1 MLWKPYTRS
10 GSFLYQR
17 DVKIVH
23 DFDAI
28 FLIYKPIIDVFM
40 KKSSLIDLNVF
51 RKVLIVLGISSSL
64 FYPNN
69 ALADSYL
76 TSKNEVTTT
85 VQQTKK
91 ITGNV
96 TNTAGEPII
105 GATVLEKGNTT
116 NGTITDIDGNFTINL
131 PANATLSISYIGYIT
146 QEIQVGYQTSFKVVL
161 KDDTKT
167 LDEIIVVGYG
177 SQKKANLTGAVSSVK
192 MDEALGDRPL
202 LNAADA
208 LQGAVPGL
216 FVSNGGNAP
225 GTSKSFQIRGAYSLG
240 VKNSDGTY
248 GNTIK
253 PLVLIDN
260 VEGDIDM
267 INPEDIESINVL
279 KDAASAAIYGA
290 RAAGGVILVTTKRPK
305 GASRFELNYNNN
317 FAFGKAVNLPKQ
329 APLMDYLQAYLDCG
343 YSDAYWSLGSPSV
356 SKWMEYLTAYQKDP
370 SSFNTVGDGIYVDE
384 SGVPY
389 YLNEKD
395 LYKNFME
402 TSFQMTHNI
411 SASGGTDKL
420 RYRIS
425 GGYNSNDGVLISDR
439 DKFERMNVNSFISAD
454 VTKWFTQEIT
464 MSYAHSLQTSPGGM
478 GGVYNTRLVSYYPEG
493 ELPASVNT
501 LADED
506 LPLFTPRNQILYS
519 NPVNNKN
526 DNPRIFLKSILKP
539 LKGLEAV
546 FEYTFDK
553 NIYDYHWYT
562 GQYDYTTIQGG
573 SSKSFV
579 DDYLRKYKQHT
590 NYNSINVYAT
600 YNKDFG
606 NHHFKVMAGFNQ
618 ESSYQETLD
627 TYSYN
632 QAVLDVPAMSSGT
645 GTIKATDS
653 YSEYAIRGGFF
664 RVNYNYLD
672 KYLLEV
678 NGRYD
683 GSSKFP
689 KSSRF
694 GFFPSVSA
702 GWQIAQERF
711 MNSTRHWLDGLKLRA
726 SYGVIGN
733 QNINPY
739 TFTPSMSVNN
749 KATSWIIDDTYVTS
763 ISSLPAL
770 VSQNFT
776 WEKVGTINVGLD
788 VNLFNNR
795 LSGVFEWYQRNTNGM
810 LAPGVQLPAVVGAS
824 APYQNTA
831 DMRTRG
837 WELSLN
843 WRDQIGKVGYRI
855 GFNLS
860 DYKSEIIKYDD
871 NAATKL
877 LSSYYP
883 GQTLG
888 EIWGYVVDGYY
899 TVDDF
904 VDTSSWQLKEGVT
917 SINGYNVR
925 PGDVKFKN
933 LRDDDTSTNVITS
946 GDNTFDNPGD
956 RKVIGN
962 TTPRYQYG
970 INLGMN
976 YAGFDLNVIL
986 QGTGKRDYWI
996 SNVLTFP
1003 MNGDNFVPLFEG
1015 LSDYWMPKDPDNGD
1029 WSAVNPNAKYPRIY
1043 GNRGNSGSNLRQS
1056 DKYLSDASYLRI
1068 KNITL
1073 SYKLPKKWVNQI
1085 FLNQM
1090 KAFVSIE
1097 NVATFTSLP
1106 SGIDPERIEWNYP
1119 AFRTVS
1125 FGVNITL

>member
-1 MLWKPYTRS
+1 
-10 GSFLYQR
+10 
-17 DVKIVH
+17 
-23 DFDAI
+23 
-28 FLIYKPIIDVFM
+28 M

-51 RKVLIVLGISSSL
+51 RKVLIGLGISSSL

-888 EIWGYVVDGYY
+888 EIWGYIVDGYY

>member
-1 MLWKPYTRS
+1 
-10 GSFLYQR
+10 
-17 DVKIVH
+17 
-23 DFDAI
+23 
-28 FLIYKPIIDVFM
+28 M

-51 RKVLIVLGISSSL
+51 RKVLIGLGISSSL

-855 GFNLS
+855 GVNIF

>member
-1 MLWKPYTRS
+1 
-10 GSFLYQR
+10 
-17 DVKIVH
+17 
-23 DFDAI
+23 
-28 FLIYKPIIDVFM
+28 M

-51 RKVLIVLGISSSL
+51 RKVLIGLGISSSL

-632 QAVLDVPAMSSGT
+632 QTVLDVPAMSSGT